1 MMGSVD
7 PSLDFWVNASSKQKS
22 DLAQQLAAQQQQA
35 LGQFD
40 TTRLRGLA
48 DIQQSYAQM
57 DPSKMQAT
65 QTYGFGWSDPGT
77 IHVFGGNDPQRA
89 YTEIPNDGISIIEHS
104 LKQNHVSQPIKA
116 RTKIIALFGFGI
128 VLLVV
133 PVILKIKGVL

>member
-40 TTRLRGLA
+40 TTRLRRLA
-48 DIQQSYAQM
+48 DIQQSYSQM
-57 DPSKMQAT
+57 DPSKMQAS

-77 IHVFGGNDPQRA
+77 IHVFGGTDPQRA
-89 YTEIPNDGISIIEHS
+89 YTEIPNDGISIAQHFLSQHEVKPRIRVP
-104 LKQNHVSQPIKA
+104 LYMYMVFVAVSC
-116 RTKIIALFGFGI
+116 IALALF
-128 VLLVV
+128 
-133 PVILKIKGVL
+133 LKLQGN